1 MPHLPVSHPEGQ
13 DKKLENNIPRAIV
26 IMCGAGLMFGVS
38 SAILKGCSAGIPSSE
53 CAFFRAVVGFM
64 ILMTLALTGIRKTPI
79 GNRKGILFLRGFFGA
94 IASLAYVW
102 AIPRMDL
109 ALANGLNQT
118 SPIFVCI
125 FAAIFLKERFRWLIY
140 ALVLLAFFGIALV
153 IRPDVS
159 GVNLA
164 ALLALG
170 SAVVSGL
177 AYTCLRLL
185 QKTESPN
192 TIVLWLQGL
201 MMLSALVMSIFEDW
215 VLPQGWTLF
224 GLIMVGLTA
233 FFAQMLMT
241 RAYHYAPA
249 TIVAPFIYI
258 STISS
263 LVIAFVVWGELPGWL
278 ALIGCGI
285 IIVSAVLIGVLPGR
299 KKERT

>member
-1 MPHLPVSHPEGQ
+1 MPHLPVSHPDSQ
-13 DKKLENNIPRAIV
+13 DKKLETNIPRAI
-26 IMCGAGLMFGVS
+26 ILMCGAGLMFGVS
-38 SAILKGCSAGIPSSE
+38 SAILKACSPDIPTSE
-53 CAFFRAVVGFM
+53 CAFFRSVVGFI
-64 ILMTLALTGIRKTPI
+64 ILLSLALTGIRKTPI
-79 GNRKGILFLRGFFGA
+79 GKRKGILFLRGFFGA

-125 FAAIFLKERFRWLIY
+125 FAAIFLGERFRWWIY
-140 ALVLLAFFGIALV
+140 ALVLLAFGGIALV
-153 IRPDVS
+153 LRPDVS
-159 GVNLA
+159 GVNIA
-164 ALLALG
+164 AILALA
-170 SAVVSGL
+170 SAVISGL
-177 AYTCLRLL
+177 AYTCLRFL

-201 MMLSALVMSIFEDW
+201 MMLSALVMGIFEKWTCPHGW
-215 VLPQGWTLF
+215 VLF
-224 GLIMVGLTA
+224 GLFMVGLTA

-263 LVIAFVVWGELPGWL
+263 LIIAFAIWGELPGVL
-278 ALIGCGI
+278 SLVGCAI
-285 IIVSAVLIGVLPGR
+285 IIIAAVLIGVLPGR
-299 KKERT
+299 RAEKT

>member
-1 MPHLPVSHPEGQ
+1 MPHLPVYHHEPAESSRP
-13 DKKLENNIPRAIV
+13 KLENNIPRAIFL
-26 IMCGAGLMFGVS
+26 MCGAGLMFGVS
-38 SAILKGCSAGIPSSE
+38 SALLKGFSEGIPSSE
-53 CAFFRAVVGFM
+53 AAFFRAVVGFL
-64 ILMTLALTGIRKTPI
+64 ILSGLAVTGVRKTPI

-125 FAAIFLKERFRWLIY
+125 FAAIFLRERFKWWTY
-140 ALVLLAFFGIALV
+140 VLVLCAFGGIALV
-153 IRPDVS
+153 VKPDVT
-159 GVNLA
+159 GVNSA
-164 ALLALG
+164 ALLALA
-170 SAVVSGL
+170 SAVISGL
-177 AYTCLRLL
+177 AYTCLRFL

-192 TIVLWLQGL
+192 TIVWWLQGL
-201 MMLSALVMSIFEDW
+201 MTLSALCMGIFEDW
-215 VLPQGWTLF
+215 AMPDVWTF
-224 GLIMVGLTA
+224 GGLILVGLTA

-263 LVIAFVVWGELPGWL
+263 LVIAYFAWGELPGMTAL
-278 ALIGCGI
+278 AGCAV
-285 IIVSAVLIGVLPGR
+285 IIVSAVLIGILPG
-299 KKERT
+299 KK